1 MGPQTGLWLARANV
15 LGFGEGTPPSLLDDL
30 PGDLLPPVQALVTS

>member
-15 LGFGEGTPPSLLDDL
+15 LGFGGKPPSLLDDL
-30 PGDLLPPVQALVTS
+30 PDDLLPPVQALVMQ